1 MKLVNVDKNLVRE
14 DKMGKKE
21 ITWVAVGIIVLLLI
35 LIFNPIVIVRAGQRG
50 VVLNWGA
57 VSDIIFDEGLH
68 IKVPVYQSIEKM
80 DVTVQKEEYP
90 ASAASKDLQIVST
103 QVTINYRLTPSR
115 VNWIYQN
122 LKRDHSARVII
133 PTIQEY
139 VKKTT
144 ARYTAE
150 ELITRREE
158 VKEDLRLALS
168 ENLAKSYIE
177 VRDIFITDF
186 NFSEEFNKA
195 IEAKVTAEQ
204 RALEQKNI
212 LEQVKYKAE
221 QRVASAKAEAEAIR
235 IQAQAITQQGGRDY
249 VQLKAIEKWDGKLP
263 VQMIPGGAVPFINV
277 NPR

>member
-1 MKLVNVDKNLVRE
+1 
-14 DKMGKKE
+14 MGKKE
-21 ITWVAVGIIVLLLI
+21 MTRVVIGIIILLVI
-35 LIFNPIVIVRAGQRG
+35 LIFNPFVIVRAGERG

-57 VSDIIFDEGLH
+57 VSDIIYNEGLH
-68 IKVPVYQSIEKM
+68 LKIPIYQKIEKM

-103 QVTINYRLTPSR
+103 KVTINYRLIPSH

-158 VKEDLRLALS
+158 VKDDLRIALS
-168 ENLAKSYIE
+168 DNLAKSYIE

-186 NFSEEFNKA
+186 NFSDEFNKA

-221 QRVASAKAEAEAIR
+221 QRITAAKAEAEAIR
-235 IQAQAITQQGGRDY
+235 IQAQAITQQGGKDY

-263 VQMIPGGAVPFINV
+263 VQMIPGATVPFINV
-277 NPR
+277 SPQR

>member
-1 MKLVNVDKNLVRE
+1 MEVK
-14 DKMGKKE
+14 GKKE
-21 ITWVAVGIIVLLLI
+21 ITLVVVGIIVLLII
-35 LIFNPIVIVRAGQRG
+35 LTFNPIVIVRAGERG

-57 VSDIIFDEGLH
+57 VSDIIFDEGFHL
-68 IKVPVYQSIEKM
+68 KVPVYQKVEKM
-80 DVTVQKEEYP
+80 DVAVQKEEFP

-103 QVTINYRLTPSR
+103 KVTINYRLIPSH

-122 LKRDHSARVII
+122 LRRDYSARVII

-168 ENLAKSYIE
+168 DNLAKSHIE

-204 RALEQKNI
+204 RALEQRNV
-212 LEQVKYKAE
+212 LEQVKYQAE
-221 QRVASAKAEAEAIR
+221 QRITAATAEAEAIR
-235 IQAQAITQQGGRDY
+235 IQARAITQQGGKDY

-263 VQMIPGGAVPFINV
+263 VQMIPGGTVPFINL
-277 NPR
+277 RTQQ